1 MANNDTVLITGASS
15 GIGYELAE
23 VFASKKYNLVLVAR
37 STEKL
42 KEISERLSKRYIINV
57 FIISEDLTKD
67 NAAETVYQKVKNN
80 NIKVN
85 ILINNAGAGK
95 VGFFHQM
102 DALEDYNMIQLNI
115 TSLTQLTKLFINEMM
130 EQGRGKIMNVA
141 STGSYSPGPF
151 IATYYATKAYVLS
164 LSEAL
169 YKELKPYNITV
180 TTLCPGATKTNFTK
194 NAGKNDAP
202 GAMDASIVAR
212 YAYEGLMKNKK
223 IIVPGLINKILIRLP
238 KSLVSTLN
246 FKSQKKLA
254 EK

>member
-1 MANNDTVLITGASS
+1 MVNNDTVLITGASS

-23 VFASKKYNLVLVAR
+23 VFASKKYDLVLVAR

-42 KEISERLSKRYIINV
+42 KEISDQLSKKYLIKV
-57 FIISEDLTKD
+57 FIISEDLTKE
-67 NAAETVYQKVKNN
+67 NAAETVFQKVKNN

-85 ILINNAGAGK
+85 ILVNNAGAGK
-95 VGFFHQM
+95 VGLFHQM
-102 DALEDYNMIQLNI
+102 DASEDYKMIQLNI
-115 TSLTQLTKLFINEMM
+115 ASLTHLTKLFISEMM
-130 EQGRGKIMNVA
+130 EQGSGKIMNVA
-141 STGSYSPGPF
+141 STGAYSPGPF

-194 NAGKNDAP
+194 NAGKKDAP
-202 GAMDASIVAR
+202 GAMEAAKVAR
-212 YAYEGLMKNKK
+212 CGYEGLMKNKK
-223 IIVPGLINKILIRLP
+223 LIVPGLINKILIRLP
-238 KSLVSTLN
+238 KNLVSTLN
-246 FKSQKKLA
+246 FKSQKNLA